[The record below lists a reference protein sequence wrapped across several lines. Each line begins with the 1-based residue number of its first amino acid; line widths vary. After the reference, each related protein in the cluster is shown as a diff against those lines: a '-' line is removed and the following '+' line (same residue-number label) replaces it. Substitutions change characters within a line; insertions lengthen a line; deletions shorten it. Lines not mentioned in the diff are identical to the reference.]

1 MSGVALFA
9 VVLFGL
15 LTMWVPSRWALS
27 VFQLLIL
34 ALAAFRIVVLARS
47 SQRISLHPGV
57 AVLAGVALW
66 SGAQVLLGWTVDPF
80 QTEEALLHWVV
91 VTAAFA
97 IALEVGDDRRVRERI
112 LTMVVA
118 FATLLSIVAM
128 VTVFASPPGLI
139 AGVWDVGTGL
149 PTLGP
154 FVYRNQWAAFVEAV
168 LPIALFRSFTDRDR
182 RWVYAIAGGLLV
194 ASVIAAGSR
203 MGTILCGAELLLIPA
218 ICAVRGLVPIR
229 TLIAAG
235 AGVLFS
241 ITGLTLAAGWQ
252 FLWSRFQEPNPFS
265 LRWDL
270 IQSSIE
276 MFRER
281 PWTGWGLGTWSGVY
295 PGFARYDDGSFVN
308 QAHCDWAQWAAE
320 GGIFVLLALVWTLS
334 KAVRAGLRS
343 TWSLGLVAVFAHA
356 CVDYPFQQRPALAV
370 FFFVMLGLA
379 LRDKGQG

>member
-1 MSGVALFA
+1 MA
-9 VVLFGL
+9 V
-15 LTMWVPSRWALS
+15 
-27 VFQLLIL
+27 
-34 ALAAFRIVVLARS
+34 
-47 SQRISLHPGV
+47 
-57 AVLAGVALW
+57 
-66 SGAQVLLGWTVDPF
+66 
-80 QTEEALLHWVV
+80 
-91 VTAAFA
+91 
-97 IALEVGDDRRVRERI
+97 EVGEDRRVVGKI
-112 LTMVVA
+112 LTLTVV

-128 VTVFASPPGLI
+128 ITVFASPPGVI

-168 LPIALFRSFTDRDR
+168 LPIALLRALTDRDR
-182 RWVYAIAGGLLV
+182 RWAYAIAAGLLV

-203 MGTILCGAELLLIPA
+203 TGAILCAVELLSIPA
-218 ICAVRGLVPIR
+218 ICAARGLVPMLG
-229 TLIAAG
+229 LITAG
-235 AGVLFS
+235 AGVLLS
-241 ITGLTLAAGWQ
+241 IAGLTLAAGWQ

-270 IQSSIE
+270 IRSSIE
-276 MFRER
+276 MFRQR

-320 GGIFVLLALVWTLS
+320 GGVFVLLAMIWTLFNS
-334 KAVRAGLRS
+334 VRAGFRS
-343 TWSLGLVAVFAHA
+343 TWSWGLVAVFAHA

-379 LRDKGQG
+379 LRDKGRG